1 MSISPPTITCIHSI
15 MSSHHLFP
23 ICLPISLPPLTQFLI
38 TITRLNIQPTPRPDP
53 VSHSYR
59 RISSINIETFM
70 QDLSF
75 SDLIQNPPSSLDYL
89 LSLYN
94 TTLSMLLDKHA
105 PIITK
110 SGSHSNNP
118 WYNSYLQAFKSF
130 RRRLE
135 RSY

>member
-1 MSISPPTITCIHSI
+1 M
-15 MSSHHLFP
+15 FP
-23 ICLPISLPPLTQFLI
+23 QRQ
-38 TITRLNIQPTPRPDP
+38 TRMLGDMYARL
-53 VSHSYR
+53 
-59 RISSINIETFM
+59 

-75 SDLIQNPPSSLDYL
+75 SDLIQNPPSSLDDL

-135 RSY
+135 RSYKRTRDPQILSALKS